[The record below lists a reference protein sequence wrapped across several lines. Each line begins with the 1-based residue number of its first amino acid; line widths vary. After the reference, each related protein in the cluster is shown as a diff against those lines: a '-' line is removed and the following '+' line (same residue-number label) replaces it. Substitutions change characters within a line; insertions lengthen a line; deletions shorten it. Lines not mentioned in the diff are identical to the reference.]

1 MRILKRLFKR
11 CCNHTWQVTERSN
24 ILQQDDMGYPLRL
37 VNIKCTKCGAC
48 DQIWLDVAEEELKE
62 LDTKESFLL
71 EWKNV

>member
-1 MRILKRLFKR
+1 MRILNRLFKR
-11 CCNHTWQVTERSN
+11 CCNHTWRVTERSN